1 MDDARRAEPARASD
15 APAEGA
21 RGSAV
26 QVVVQLGPRQRR
38 LLNLLLVLAVVALAF
53 VVTEFAST
61 VFYDFGDLILTF
73 FLAWLIAFVLS
84 PPVERIGRLVPRAPR
99 VVAVAIVYL
108 ALLAVVGI
116 VVALAAA
123 ALVRSISDFVAQV
136 PSLQRQ
142 LPDILAPLQ
151 DQLTRLGLQVDLV
164 SEANRL
170 IENLGAY
177 ATELIGPLQSVAVA
191 SLSILGTAL
200 IVVILS
206 LYIIVDSPNLRAFAI
221 RLVPP
226 QYHEEWLVFER
237 SVSRS
242 FGGFLRGQVTMGLGY
257 GLFAAATSVV
267 FGLEFVP
274 VSSAA
279 SGLLQMI
286 PFFGPFVSWAPPV
299 LVAIFTRP
307 DEILPTLA
315 VMGIG
320 WFVVMNIVQPRLM
333 QGAIGL
339 HPIVV
344 LGSVLV
350 GSKVA
355 GVAGA
360 VFGIPVAAVA
370 TSIFFYYFQIFGGD
384 RSVRQ
389 RATRLVQEREGRAV
403 RVPREPQPG
412 VDREIGDLPG
422 PGDGS
427 GGGGASGAAGG
438 EAGGAGGAGGA
449 SGAAG
454 DG

>member
-1 MDDARRAEPARASD
+1 MDDAHRAESARASNASTGD
-15 APAEGA
+15 A
-21 RGSAV
+21 RGSAG
-26 QVVVQLGPRQRR
+26 QVVLQLGARQRR
-38 LLNLLLVLAVVALAF
+38 LLDLLLVLAVIALAF
-53 VVTEFAST
+53 VVVEFAST

-73 FLAWLIAFVLS
+73 FLAWLIAFILS

-99 VVAVAIVYL
+99 VVAVAVVYL
-108 ALLAVVGI
+108 ALLGIVGL
-116 VVALAAA
+116 VVALVAA

-136 PSLQRQ
+136 PALQRQ

-151 DQLTRLGLQVDLV
+151 SQLTQLGLQVDLV
-164 SEANRL
+164 TEANRL

-177 ATELIGPLQSVAVA
+177 AAELIGPLQSVAVA
-191 SLSILGTAL
+191 SLSILGTTL
-200 IVVILS
+200 IIVILS
-206 LYIIVDSPNLRAFAI
+206 LYIIIDSPSIRAFAI

-242 FGGFLRGQVTMGLGY
+242 FGGFLRGQVTMGLAY

-267 FGLEFVP
+267 FGLEFLP

-299 LVAIFTRP
+299 LVAVFTRP

-320 WFVVMNIVQPRLM
+320 WFVVMNVVQPRLM

-370 TSIFFYYFQIFGGD
+370 TSIFFYYFQIFGAD

-389 RATRLVQEREGRAV
+389 RAARLVREREGRAV

-412 VDREIGDLPG
+412 VDREIGNLPG
-422 PGDGS
+422 AS
-427 GGGGASGAAGG
+427 GETGGANGGGA
-438 EAGGAGGAGGA
+438 
-449 SGAAG
+449 G
-454 DG
+454 DD